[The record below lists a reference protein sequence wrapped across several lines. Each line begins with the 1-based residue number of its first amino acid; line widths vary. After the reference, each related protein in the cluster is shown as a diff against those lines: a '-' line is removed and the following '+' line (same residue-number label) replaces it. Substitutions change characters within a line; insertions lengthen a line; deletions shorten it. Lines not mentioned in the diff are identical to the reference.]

1 METIP
6 LRPLFENRQFQEASN
21 PVQLAIIKVVYQ
33 LCIRR
38 ILDTEYSQVIRRYA
52 ETNDV
57 TYYNNKNVI
66 ISVLQTVMP
75 QIAKIKRLKN
85 KASANG
91 NKANAQKAIKHR
103 LERQGKQTFFDNID
117 MHVEVTPIRPDTP
130 KHTYNLGRHDH
141 IARIKAEKGNA
152 TGETRL
158 FTDN

>member
-6 LRPLFENRQFQEASN
+6 LRPLFENRQFQQASN

-38 ILDTEYSQVIRRYA
+38 IYDADYVRATRMYG

-57 TYYNNKNVI
+57 TFYSNKVLIVSILQQVMNDI
-66 ISVLQTVMP
+66 I
-75 QIAKIKRLKN
+75 KIKRVKIKQVVN
-85 KASANG
+85 GHKAQT
-91 NKANAQKAIKHR
+91 KIAIESRMKFQR
-103 LERQGKQTFFDNID
+103 KDTFSDNID

-130 KHTYNLGRHDH
+130 KHTYNPGAHDH